1 VKENQREQDRIC
13 NEYYDERKQSPRGH
27 RGGSGS
33 PSPPRSRGAELTSAV
48 ELDIYR
54 HTMQSH
60 GIYADTMERWRQQ
73 VSENDR
79 RNEAFRRQVLKATR
93 SGSRQK
99 EVQGRRRVSKS
110 GLKDKKDTMLLA
122 QISLNSDPDRAGGDA
137 TASSKG
143 PEGRLDFNKS
153 TSSLGDYVVASPQL
167 WKLRRQQSLDHY
179 QELDQKLLE
188 KHERDAAGLQAGRD
202 RIASSNKEIMER
214 AEERSRQWQQRNDEA
229 TARRLAVDVKSDSE
243 LTAKQAAFDNR
254 RAQLAK
260 ARDERTAEAA
270 HNKMQYLQSVQA
282 TRQSHFDKA
291 DKDFNAKSEEREDLL
306 LERYNNKMQEYV
318 KRVEQG
324 GPYYVM
330 AVLAKSRK
338 KQIDEE
344 FRRKAKKESEMKV
357 QRFTGALANLQKPA
371 LAKQRT
377 MKKASRSLSRS
388 GTISMPELPF
398 AFSPD
403 ELDSGLEDALAS
415 ALAPQSPQIRT
426 SPSMKSPPGSAS
438 GTAQAEGRSS
448 RRPSMVELAD
458 DDGVE
463 AELLQDLERRSSNW
477 LHDMRRKKAQIV
489 SKIF

>member
-1 VKENQREQDRIC
+1 M
-13 NEYYDERKQSPRGH
+13 P
-27 RGGSGS
+27 
-33 PSPPRSRGAELTSAV
+33 AV

-99 EVQGRRRVSKS
+99 EVPPARRRASNIPV
-110 GLKDKKDTMLLA
+110 KDKKDTMLLA

-143 PEGRLDFNKS
+143 PEGRLDFNRS

-167 WKLRRQQSLDHY
+167 WKLRRQQSLVYHE
-179 QELDQKLLE
+179 ELEQKLLE
-188 KHERDAAGLQAGRD
+188 KHQRDAAGLQAGRD
-202 RIASSNKEIMER
+202 RIAGINKEVMDR

-229 TARRLAVDVKSDSE
+229 TARRLANDVRSDSE
-243 LTAKQAAFDNR
+243 LKAKHAAFDKR
-254 RAQLAK
+254 RAQLVK

-270 HNKMQYLQSVQA
+270 LNKMQYLQSVQA
-282 TRQSHFDKA
+282 MRQSYLDKA
-291 DKDFNAKSEEREDLL
+291 EEDLNAKSTERENLL

-324 GPYYVM
+324 GPYYEM
-330 AVLAKSRK
+330 AALAKSRK
-338 KQIDEE
+338 KQMDED

-357 QRFTGALANLQKPA
+357 QRFTGTLANLQKPA
-371 LAKQRT
+371 LEKQRSL
-377 MKKASRSLSRS
+377 KKEGARSLSRS

-398 AFSPD
+398 DFSPD
-403 ELDSGLEDALAS
+403 ELESGLEDALAS
-415 ALAPQSPQIRT
+415 ALAPQTPQIRT

-438 GTAQAEGRSS
+438 GTAQTEGQSS

-477 LHDMRRKKAQIV
+477 LHDMRRKKAQNV